1 MLSQYVAV
9 LQDFENAHIR
19 LDGFEVWMSQKGV
32 KTFDKSRF
40 MIFFFFFQWDGI
52 IQFSAMITP
61 TCIRA
66 PQDVSVELVS
76 SQSIN

>member
-32 KTFDKSRF
+32 ETFDKSRF
-40 MIFFFFFQWDGI
+40 MIFFFFQWDGI

-66 PQDVSVELVS
+66 PLMLVS